1 MNLFYFLSY
10 RLSTI
15 FLILYVL
22 YFSTLRFPFVKSIV
36 ICAAAYVATLA
47 VDYLGSFRL
56 TGGLWYI
63 PVSILNIL
71 FLSVMSCILDRKRNS
86 HSIFTVFCAIDYT
99 LPGNDICYAVYKFTE
114 DLFSSLL
121 AEGTFDFLVLVLIT
135 KMISSNYRKVDDDVG
150 GWGYLAVIPAV
161 FYVAMTSLTV
171 WPMNVMEVPQA
182 APGIIFLYVLM
193 FLAFVTSVN
202 FFFSRKKKQ
211 TKDMNLVFLAE
222 YSDRIKQESAKVNS
236 IFARIEEMGC
246 VMQTVSHEINDL
258 LNLRKYDDI
267 RTISAT
273 LESEAARLNQK
284 KNCTNSSINSV
295 TMEVENNAGR
305 LGVNVNYKLNVPES
319 LGPAE
324 FEYAV
329 VVERILQASLSGCLK
344 LETKEMFVSMY
355 SSGAW
360 LNLEIKVRLADSVNE
375 PDTPKLHKTIMK
387 QVEKLFAVPEIDAF
401 IQKYEVQRNVR
412 FNMGMMI
419 SEFNVRIN

>member
-1 MNLFYFLSY
+1 M
-10 RLSTI
+10 
-15 FLILYVL
+15 
-22 YFSTLRFPFVKSIV
+22 
-36 ICAAAYVATLA
+36 
-47 VDYLGSFRL
+47 
-56 TGGLWYI
+56 
-63 PVSILNIL
+63 
-71 FLSVMSCILDRKRNS
+71 
-86 HSIFTVFCAIDYT
+86 
-99 LPGNDICYAVYKFTE
+99 
-114 DLFSSLL
+114 
-121 AEGTFDFLVLVLIT
+121 
-135 KMISSNYRKVDDDVG
+135 
-150 GWGYLAVIPAV
+150 
-161 FYVAMTSLTV
+161 
-171 WPMNVMEVPQA
+171 
-182 APGIIFLYVLM
+182 
-193 FLAFVTSVN
+193 
-202 FFFSRKKKQ
+202 
-211 TKDMNLVFLAE
+211 
-222 YSDRIKQESAKVNS
+222 
-236 IFARIEEMGC
+236 
-246 VMQTVSHEINDL
+246 
-258 LNLRKYDDI
+258 
-267 RTISAT
+267 
-273 LESEAARLNQK
+273 NQK